1 MNLEMSD
8 AARDLLERERWVIA
22 DLRALLGRLDADE
35 THIQELKTALE
46 DLEGLFML
54 VVCGEYNAGKS
65 TFLNALL
72 GEKIMPQGVTPTT
85 DQVTIVSYG
94 ETDKEALER
103 GFIMRRETP
112 SELLKTLALV
122 DTPGTNAVIQE
133 HQELTEKFIPRA
145 DLVLFVTSSDRPFT
159 ETEKGFLELISSWGK
174 KIVIIVNKIDIFDED
189 DELQRVLDFVQ
200 EHARKTLGVTPQVF
214 GLKAKQALQAKL
226 KNEPHML
233 RDSGLLEVERF
244 VEASLAGNQRI
255 QLKFKSPLGVA
266 QHVADTYQGVLEER
280 LKLLEGDKRTLGE
293 VDRQL
298 VQFEKDMKREFDG
311 YIAKVKTVLLEVER
325 RGEIFFDDT
334 VRIGRIVDLMGGHKV
349 RGEFEREVVRGA
361 DREVERAVNEMVDWF
376 IERNLQ
382 LWEDVMAFIK
392 DRRQASEER
401 VIGDVGGRFQYNR
414 DELIKM
420 LSRTANDVMERYD
433 ENRESARLADS
444 LRSGVL
450 QTGLIQVGGLGLGA
464 AVVATLSGLMFDVTG
479 ILMGLTVAGLGFLV
493 LPRRRRLAKREL
505 HVKMQEL
512 RDGLEDN
519 LSHHFNDEL
528 DRSTSKLNASIG
540 SYTRFVRSELGRLE
554 ALQNELAEQRQDLHK
569 LAVDIERLLVEQPT
583 EESSKA
589 SEASV
594 EQPQA
599 N

>member
-35 THIQELKTALE
+35 SHIQELKTALE

-85 DQVTIVSYG
+85 DRVTIVSYG
-94 ETDKEALER
+94 ETDKEELER

-112 SELLKTLALV
+112 SELLRALALV

-133 HQELTEKFIPRA
+133 HQELTEKFVPRA
-145 DLVLFVTSSDRPFT
+145 DLVLFVTSSDRPFS
-159 ETEKGFLELISSWGK
+159 ETEKSFLELISSWGK
-174 KIVIIVNKIDIFDED
+174 KIVLIVNKIDIFDD
-189 DELQRVLDFVQ
+189 PDELQSVLDFVQ

-226 KNEPHML
+226 DGDQHSLK
-233 RDSGLLEVERF
+233 DSGLLEVERF

-266 QHVADTYQGVLEER
+266 QHVADTYKNVLAER
-280 LKLLEGDKRTLGE
+280 LSLLEGDKRTLGE
-293 VDRQL
+293 VDRQI
-298 VQFEKDMKREFDG
+298 VQFEKDMKREFDA

-325 RGEIFFDDT
+325 RGEVFFDDV
-334 VRIGRIVDLMGGHKV
+334 VRIGRVMDLVQGNKI
-349 RGEFEREVVRGA
+349 RAEFEKQVIRGA
-361 DREVERAVNEMVDWF
+361 DNDVERAVNEMVDWF

-382 LWEDVMAFIK
+382 LWEDVMAFINS
-392 DRRQASEER
+392 RRQAAQDR
-401 VIGDVGGRFQYNR
+401 VIGEVGGRFQYNR
-414 DELIKM
+414 DELIRM
-420 LSRTANDVMERYD
+420 LSRTANDVMEQYD
-433 ENRESARLADS
+433 ESRESARLADS

-450 QTGLIQVGGLGLGA
+450 QTGLIQAGGLGLGA
-464 AVVATLSGLMFDVTG
+464 ALVAFLSGVMFDLSG
-479 ILMGLTVAGLGFLV
+479 ILMGITVAGLGFLV
-493 LPRRRRLAKREL
+493 LPRRRRLAKQEL
-505 HVKMQEL
+505 HTQMQTL
-512 RDGLEDN
+512 RDDLESN
-519 LSHHFNDEL
+519 LSSHFVDEL

-554 ALQNELAEQRQDLHK
+554 SLQNELADTEQDLRK
-569 LAVDIERLLVEQPT
+569 LEVDIEKLMVEAP
-583 EESSKA
+583 
-589 SEASV
+589 EAAV
-594 EQPQA
+594 E
-599 N
+599 

>member
-35 THIQELKTALE
+35 SHIQELKTALE

-85 DQVTIVSYG
+85 DRVTIVSYG
-94 ETDKEALER
+94 ETDKEELER

-112 SELLKTLALV
+112 AELLRALALV

-133 HQELTEKFIPRA
+133 HQELTEKFVPRA
-145 DLVLFVTSSDRPFT
+145 DLVLFVTSSDRPFS
-159 ETEKGFLELISSWGK
+159 ETEKSFLELISSWGK
-174 KIVIIVNKIDIFDED
+174 KIVLIVNKIDIFDD
-189 DELQRVLDFVQ
+189 DEELQRVLDFVQ

-226 KNEPHML
+226 NGDQHSLK
-233 RDSGLLEVERF
+233 DSGLLEIERF

-266 QHVADTYQGVLEER
+266 QHVADTYKNVLTER
-280 LKLLEGDKRTLGE
+280 LSLLEGDKRTLGE
-293 VDRQL
+293 VDRQI
-298 VQFEKDMKREFDG
+298 VQFEKDMKREFDA

-325 RGEIFFDDT
+325 RGEVFFDDV
-334 VRIGRIVDLMGGHKV
+334 VRIGRVVDLVQGHKV
-349 RGEFEREVVRGA
+349 RAEFEKQVIRGA
-361 DREVERAVNEMVDWF
+361 DNDVERAVNEMVDWF

-382 LWEDVMAFIK
+382 LWEDVMTFINS
-392 DRRQASEER
+392 RRQAAQDR
-401 VIGDVGGRFQYNR
+401 VIGEVGGRFQYNR
-414 DELIKM
+414 DELIRM
-420 LSRTANDVMERYD
+420 LSRTANDVMEQYD
-433 ENRESARLADS
+433 ESRESARLADS

-450 QTGLIQVGGLGLGA
+450 QTGLIQAGGVGLGA
-464 AVVATLSGLMFDVTG
+464 ALVAFLSGVAFDLSG
-479 ILMGLTVAGLGFLV
+479 ILMGITVAGLGFLV
-493 LPRRRRLAKREL
+493 LPRRRRLAKQEL
-505 HVKMQEL
+505 HTQMQTL
-512 RDGLEDN
+512 RDDLETN
-519 LSHHFNDEL
+519 LSKHFVDEL

-554 ALQNELAEQRQDLHK
+554 SLQNELADTEQDLRK
-569 LAVDIERLLVEQPT
+569 LDIDIEKLMVEAPVPKVAV
-583 EESSKA
+583 EETK
-589 SEASV
+589 
-594 EQPQA
+594 
-599 N
+599 

>member
-35 THIQELKTALE
+35 SHIQELKTALE

-85 DQVTIVSYG
+85 DRVTIVSYG
-94 ETDKEALER
+94 ETDKEELER

-112 SELLKTLALV
+112 SELLRALALV

-133 HQELTEKFIPRA
+133 HQELTEKFVPRA
-145 DLVLFVTSSDRPFT
+145 DLVLFVTSSDRPFS
-159 ETEKGFLELISSWGK
+159 ETEKSFLELISSWGK
-174 KIVIIVNKIDIFDED
+174 KIVLIVNKIDIFDD
-189 DELQRVLDFVQ
+189 PDELQSVLDFVQ

-226 KNEPHML
+226 DSDQHSLK
-233 RDSGLLEVERF
+233 DSGLLEVERF

-266 QHVADTYQGVLEER
+266 QHVADTYKNVLAER
-280 LKLLEGDKRTLGE
+280 LSLLEGDKRTLGE
-293 VDRQL
+293 VDRQI
-298 VQFEKDMKREFDG
+298 VQFEKDMKREFDA

-325 RGEIFFDDT
+325 RGEVFFDDV
-334 VRIGRIVDLMGGHKV
+334 VRIGRVMDLVQGNKI
-349 RGEFEREVVRGA
+349 RAEFEKQVIRGA
-361 DREVERAVNEMVDWF
+361 DNDVERAVNEMVDWF

-382 LWEDVMAFIK
+382 LWEDVMAFINS
-392 DRRQASEER
+392 RRQAAQDR
-401 VIGDVGGRFQYNR
+401 VIGEVGGRFQYNR
-414 DELIKM
+414 DELIRM
-420 LSRTANDVMERYD
+420 LSRTANDVMEQYD
-433 ENRESARLADS
+433 ESRESARLADS

-450 QTGLIQVGGLGLGA
+450 QTGLIQAGGLGLGA
-464 AVVATLSGLMFDVTG
+464 ALVAFLSGVMFDLSG
-479 ILMGLTVAGLGFLV
+479 ILMGITVAGLGFLV
-493 LPRRRRLAKREL
+493 LPRRRRLAKQEL
-505 HVKMQEL
+505 HTQMQTL
-512 RDGLEDN
+512 RDDLESN
-519 LSHHFNDEL
+519 LSSHFVDEL

-554 ALQNELAEQRQDLHK
+554 SLQNELADTEQDLRK
-569 LAVDIERLLVEQPT
+569 LEVDIEKLMVEAP
-583 EESSKA
+583 
-589 SEASV
+589 EAAV
-594 EQPQA
+594 E
-599 N
+599 